1 MKGARVSAQQN
12 LNWQGEDDD
21 EGGDDGG
28 RQDSSVLKELR
39 RINAQQAKRLKEL
52 EDQVSTYSK
61 ETRQSK
67 VKGLLESRELNPKIA
82 AFIPDDVEPTPEAL
96 DKWISEYGDVFGV
109 APKEPTVNEESLG
122 ARRQMD
128 EIGART
134 QPPVGAND
142 LAAAIAS
149 ASTVEEL
156 DALIARSAG
165 L

>member
-21 EGGDDGG
+21 EGDDGGG

-82 AFIPDDVEPTPEAL
+82 AFIPEDVEATPEAL
-96 DKWISEYGDVFGV
+96 DKWIGEYGDVFGV
-109 APKEPTVNEESLG
+109 QPKEPTVDDQSLG

-142 LAAAIAS
+142 LAAAIAA
-149 ASTVEEL
+149 ASTIEEL

>member
-12 LNWQGEDDD
+12 LNWQDEDDA
-21 EGGDDGG
+21 DDDGGG

-52 EDQVSTYSK
+52 EDQVTSFTK
-61 ETRQSK
+61 ESRATT
-67 VKGLLESRELNPKIA
+67 VKNLLESRELNPKIA
-82 AFIPDDVEPTPEAL
+82 AFIPEDVEATAEAL
-96 DKWISEYGDVFGV
+96 DKWIADYGDVFGV
-109 APKEPTVNEESLG
+109 APKEPTVTDESLG

-149 ASTVEEL
+149 ATTVEEL

-165 L
+165 Q